1 MRGTYQTRQRR
12 AVLEFLAQHAERQFT
27 VDELLAAMGTAA
39 PGRST
44 AYRLLDRLAE
54 EGAVR
59 RFLPEG
65 THTAAY
71 QATATG
77 HCDAHLHLKC
87 VTCGKLIHLDET
99 ISDAVQGD
107 LLRRGQNIGMT
118 AKSTVVEVRIG
129 QTPVEPLSILRGQCD
144 ALKNY

>member
-12 AVLEFLAQHAERQFT
+12 AVLDFLARNGERQFT
-27 VDELLAAMGTAA
+27 VDALLAAMGENA

-59 RFLPEG
+59 RFLSEG

-87 VTCGKLIHLDET
+87 VTCGKLIHLDEA
-99 ISDAVQGD
+99 ISDAVQSD
-107 LLRRGQNIGMT
+107 LLCRAGFAVDDSRTTIFGTCADCQAG
-118 AKSTVVEVRIG
+118 KG
-129 QTPVEPLSILRGQCD
+129 DGD
-144 ALKNY
+144 AEEN

>member
-12 AVLEFLAQHAERQFT
+12 AVLEFLARHGDRQFT
-27 VDELLAAMGTAA
+27 VDELRAAMGEDA

-44 AYRLLDRLAE
+44 AYRLLDRLVE
-54 EGAVR
+54 EGVVR

-87 VTCGKLIHLDET
+87 VTCGRLIHLDEA
-99 ISDAVQGD
+99 ISDAVQSD
-107 LLRRGQNIGMT
+107 LMRRAGFAVDDSRTTIFGTCADCQLGEEDEH
-118 AKSTVVEVRIG
+118 A
-129 QTPVEPLSILRGQCD
+129 
-144 ALKNY
+144 

>member
-1 MRGTYQTRQRR
+1 MRGRYQTRQRL
-12 AVLEFLAQHAERQFT
+12 AVLDFLARHGDRQFT
-27 VDELLAAMGTAA
+27 VDALLAEMGEDA

-54 EGAVR
+54 EGTVR

-77 HCDAHLHLKC
+77 HCDTHLHLKC
-87 VTCGKLIHLDET
+87 MTCGRLIHLDEA
-99 ISDAVQGD
+99 ISDAVQSD
-107 LLRRGQNIGMT
+107 LLCRAGFAVDDSRTTIFGTCANCQLGKGDGY
-118 AKSTVVEVRIG
+118 AEK
-129 QTPVEPLSILRGQCD
+129 D
-144 ALKNY
+144 

>member
-12 AVLEFLAQHAERQFT
+12 AVLEFLARHGDRQFT
-27 VDELLAAMGTAA
+27 VDELRAAMGEDA

-44 AYRLLDRLAE
+44 AYRLLDRLVE
-54 EGAVR
+54 EGVVR

-65 THTAAY
+65 THTAAF

-87 VTCGKLIHLDET
+87 VTCGRLIHLDEA
-99 ISDAVQGD
+99 ISDAVQSD
-107 LLRRGQNIGMT
+107 LLRRAGFAVDDSRTTIFGTCADCQLGEEDDH
-118 AKSTVVEVRIG
+118 A
-129 QTPVEPLSILRGQCD
+129 
-144 ALKNY
+144 